1 MGEVVVLSDVL
12 PLLFV
17 VVPGD
22 ELEGGLDL
30 IESDGPDRLS
40 LSVIPELPEDDPEE
54 GIVVLLGAV
63 GVEGIKVLGVVA
75 AGAGAGIVLVEG
87 VVIGLV
93 VLGVLVPV
101 FGVVLVPVFGVL
113 LPVLGVLVPEVAV
126 VVDPMVVL
134 ESFFV
139 LLSVFVLFV
148 VFVSALGETFLSG
161 PVVVWLEMMM

>member
-1 MGEVVVLSDVL
+1 MSDVE

-40 LSVIPELPEDDPEE
+40 PLVIPELPEDDPEE
-54 GIVVLLGAV
+54 GVVAL
-63 GVEGIKVLGVVA
+63 LGVV
-75 AGAGAGIVLVEG
+75 GAGVKVEG
-87 VVIGLV
+87 VVIAGAGVGATGVVTLVEGVGTGLV
-93 VLGVLVPV
+93 VLGVVISP
-101 FGVVLVPVFGVL
+101 P
-113 LPVLGVLVPEVAV
+113 PVLGVLPPEVAV